1 MAVDGYE
8 YYGLDDLY
16 CVATGAALLGSGGGG
31 SFEDALVIL
40 KSMSGWS
47 GSVPVGPYDGKTT
60 ACSLA
65 MMGSPDAATELTL
78 DDIRRSFSNALAAL
92 VPAIGC
98 KPQCFVPGEIGA
110 INSLVPLIA
119 AWERGLWVVDG
130 DGAGRAVPELPQT
143 TLAGAANL
151 PAAPCALGNDAADP
165 ALIETAIINAPSA
178 ARVESLAGGVVAAF
192 GSFAG
197 MALWS
202 STADNQYALTGN
214 YIPGTLAQTRAV
226 GQFLLAAARPP
237 STGQVVQM
245 LSATTG
251 RAASVAIPNFYVTQ
265 VTQATSSASLDAGVI
280 RLDNA
285 PDPSQSSLTC
295 YLYNLNENLIAYA
308 SASATPLIVAPDS
321 ICYYS
326 EDTGRGFSN
335 ASSDLAVYYDFE
347 QGKSTG
353 KRVSVIK
360 LAAAAQLCAAPGVL
374 DSFAALLRQI
384 GYAGALPSG

>member
-1 MAVDGYE
+1 MAVEGYE
-8 YYGLDDLY
+8 SYGLSDLF

-31 SFEDALVIL
+31 SFQDALAVL
-40 KSMSGWS
+40 ESMGSWT
-47 GSVPVGPYDGKTT
+47 GSVPVGPYDGRTN

-65 MMGSPDAATELTL
+65 MMGSPDAATALSL
-78 DDIRRSFSNALAAL
+78 DDIRRSYTNALTAL

-98 KPQCFVPGEIGA
+98 APACFVPGEIGA

-119 AWERGLWVVDG
+119 AWDLGFWVVDG

-143 TLAGAANL
+143 TLAAAANL
-151 PAAPCALGNDAADP
+151 PVAPCALGNDAP
-165 ALIETAIINAPSA
+165 EGLSVETAVINAPDA

-202 STADNQYALTGN
+202 SIASNNFALTGN
-214 YIPGTLAQTRAV
+214 YIPGTLGQTRAL
-226 GQFLLAAARPP
+226 GKFLLSASTPP
-237 STGQVVQM
+237 STSQVVQM
-245 LSATTG
+245 MASLTG
-251 RAASVAIPNFYVTQ
+251 RSANITAPNFYITQ
-265 VTQATSSASLDAGVI
+265 VTQATNSASLDAGII
-280 RLDNA
+280 RLDNTPNQA
-285 PDPSQSSLTC
+285 DSTATC

-308 SASATPLIVAPDS
+308 STAAAPLIVAPDS

-335 ASSDLAVYYDFE
+335 ASNDLAVYYDFKS
-347 QGKSTG
+347 GKSTG
-353 KRVSVIK
+353 RRVSVIK
-360 LAAAAQLCAAPGVL
+360 LKAAAQLSAAPGVV

-384 GYAGALPSG
+384 GYAGVVPHG

>member
-8 YYGLDDLY
+8 YYGLSDLY

-31 SFEDALVIL
+31 CFEDALVVL
-40 KSMSGWS
+40 KSMSDWS
-47 GSVPVGPYDGKTT
+47 GSVPVGPYDGKTA

-65 MMGSPDAATELTL
+65 MMGSPDAATGLSL
-78 DDIRRSFSNALAAL
+78 DDIRYSYSNALSVL
-92 VPAIGC
+92 CPAIGC
-98 KPQCFVPGEIGA
+98 EPGCFVPGEIGA

-143 TLAGAANL
+143 TLAAAVNL
-151 PAAPCALGNDAADP
+151 PAAPCALGNDAADA

-202 STADNQYALTGN
+202 STADNQFALAGN
-214 YIPGTLAQTRAV
+214 YIPGTLEQTRAL
-226 GQFLLAAARPP
+226 GKFLLSSTTPP

-251 RAASVAIPNFYVTQ
+251 RAASVAVPNFYVTQ

-280 RLDNA
+280 RLDNT
-285 PDPSQSSLTC
+285 PDPAQSLVTC

-308 SASATPLIVAPDS
+308 STSAVPLIVAPDS

-335 ASSDLAVYYDFE
+335 ASSDLAVYYDFTN
-347 QGKSTG
+347 GRSTG

-360 LAAAAQLCAAPGVL
+360 LSAAAQLCAAPGVL

-384 GYAGALPSG
+384 GYAGVLPGR